1 MREITQ
7 EVARRYLLGR
17 QGLWPGRRWQGKEG
31 AAEALRALGA
41 VQMDPVSVIHRSHDL
56 VLLSRVVDY
65 QPVLL
70 DQLLYSERRFFDY
83 GAHLDIYPMAELPY
97 WRQHMV
103 RRAKEVQDHVRV
115 RGYEQML
122 DQVLEEIQV
131 RGPLC
136 SRDIVDD
143 RRVNSYRSQKGSGV
157 ALYLL
162 WLSGVM
168 MTHSRKGIERRYDL
182 TERIAPSDLL
192 WQADEAAVAAWSE
205 LAALEKEG
213 LCTPTAWGQ
222 HVRYRRHGVS
232 WSAAER
238 ARATE
243 RLLARQ
249 EAVAIKVEGCPGT
262 YLVPASAEP
271 LIDQLAQDAAPE
283 AWRALPGES
292 SPHMTFLSPLD
303 NLVHDRRRLV
313 QLFAFDY
320 LWEIYTLADSRRYG
334 PYTLPILYGDRLV
347 GRIDLRLDRA
357 KKHLIVNGVW
367 WEDPRQASGQPF
379 RLAFGRCL
387 ESFMEAHRAE
397 SVIRQDG

>member
-17 QGLWPGRRWQGKEG
+17 QGLWPGRRWRGKEG
-31 AAEALRALGA
+31 AAQALSALSS
-41 VQMDPVSVIHRSHDL
+41 VQMDPVLVVHRSHDL
-56 VLLSRVVDY
+56 VLLSRVVGY
-65 QPVLL
+65 QPDFL

-83 GAHLDIYPMAELPY
+83 GGHLDIYSMAELPY
-97 WRQHMV
+97 WRQHMW
-103 RRAKEVQDHVRV
+103 RRQQELRDQGRV
-115 RGYEQML
+115 GGYEDMIE
-122 DQVLEEIQV
+122 QVLGEIRA
-131 RGPLC
+131 RGPLS
-136 SRDIVDD
+136 SRDLGGSHQAGGLRGRKD
-143 RRVNSYRSQKGSGV
+143 SGV
-157 ALYLL
+157 ALYFL
-162 WLSGVM
+162 WLTGVT
-168 MTHSRKGIERRYDL
+168 MTHSRKGFEPRYDL

-192 WQADEAAVAAWSE
+192 WQADEAAVEAWSE

-283 AWRALPGES
+283 AWRALSGES